1 MRTTARAG
9 VTTRGAQVLRALT
22 CAGALSHAAGVAVA
36 QEEPQL
42 AEHLTAGLQCAYADP
57 EPRLETNIANSGA
70 GPLELLSALT
80 SIFNDYRTCDA
91 IKSAVGVKLGELSG
105 NDEVL
110 KHQEIVL
117 ARQRMESAL
126 READQSAAT
135 MRFVV
140 GPPPPRLTRNRSS
153 VP

>member
-9 VTTRGAQVLRALT
+9 VTTRGAQVLRSLT
-22 CAGALSHAAGVAVA
+22 CASALSHAAGVAVA
-36 QEEPQL
+36 QEQPQL
-42 AEHLTAGLQCAYADP
+42 AERLTAGLQCAYADP
-57 EPRLETNIANSGA
+57 APRLETNIANSGA

-91 IKSAVGVKLGELSG
+91 IKSAVGVELGELNG

-126 READQSAAT
+126 READQSAAS

>member
-36 QEEPQL
+36 QEEDL
-42 AEHLTAGLQCAYADP
+42 SARLKAGLQCAYADP
-57 EPRLETNIANSGA
+57 APRLASNIANSGA
-70 GPLELLSALT
+70 GPLELVSAL
-80 SIFNDYRTCDA
+80 SGIFQDYRTCA
-91 IKSAVGVKLGELSG
+91 SIKSAVGAELGELNG

-126 READQSAAT
+126 READQSAAS